1 MTTAFRSAPSRAD
14 ELQALE
20 ELWAAPAAR
29 PRGRRSRPH
38 FVRLVR
44 ALDRTLLLAWG
55 AALVVVIGLAPA
67 PNPEASPPLW
77 ANLTLT
83 AWWIAL
89 LAAGI
94 LAWSGRARRVLACS
108 ALSAGCGVALGYA
121 CRATEHHVG
130 SWWLVETAAFGALA
144 LLSVAGLAV
153 RRASAT

>member
-1 MTTAFRSAPSRAD
+1 MTTALRPAPSDAD

-20 ELWAAPAAR
+20 ELWAAPAVRPAR
-29 PRGRRSRPH
+29 RRSRPH
-38 FVRLVR
+38 VARLVR
-44 ALDRTLLLAWG
+44 ALDRTLLVGWG

-67 PNPEASPPLW
+67 ASADASTPLW

-83 AWWIAL
+83 AWWVAL

-94 LAWSGRARRVLACS
+94 LARSGRARPALACS

-144 LLSVAGLAV
+144 VLSVAGLAA